1 MHHEHFCFFPYNS
14 YYDFEWLHNVALCY
28 TLVHCDYSDNIILI
42 MLGVFIDYNI
52 WHLLH
57 LHFILTISLGAGTVI
72 LHILPKTRS
81 RKQAG
86 LCHVVGLGFTHLPLR
101 AVRVH
106 MRVLVSIEL
115 LSLTYIQ
122 GCGLNGCS
130 LYKGTPWDPLILTNN
145 SPLEL
150 SLLTTLPLF

>member
-1 MHHEHFCFFPYNS
+1 MNIFAFFHIIVIMILNDCIMWHYVIH
-14 YYDFEWLHNVALCY
+14 WY
-28 TLVHCDYSDNIILI
+28 TVIFHIILI

-130 LYKGTPWDPLILTNN
+130 LYKGAPWDPLILTNN